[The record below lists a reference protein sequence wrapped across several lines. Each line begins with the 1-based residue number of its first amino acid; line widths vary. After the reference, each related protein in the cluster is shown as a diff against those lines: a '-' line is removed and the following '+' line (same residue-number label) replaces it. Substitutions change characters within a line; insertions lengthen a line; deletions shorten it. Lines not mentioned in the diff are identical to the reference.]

1 MSRFLFAIWPLS
13 GHVNPQIVLADA
25 LRARGHEVAFYT
37 GRGAEALLASE
48 GFCIFPFQHVS
59 EERVEQIVVTLE
71 TQAPVGLLTPLRTA
85 RALQD
90 WLIDTVPDQVAD
102 LESVL
107 ATWQPDVVVTET
119 AMWGP
124 SLVLWERTGV
134 PVAISS
140 TLMGCLIPG
149 PDAPLLGLG
158 LPPPRTKVGRVAARA
173 IVRATDVLATGFR
186 RRVDRVRA
194 QFGLP
199 PMGTSANAFMARL
212 PLYLVPSVPSLDY
225 NRRDLPPNVH
235 YIGPSVWSKPSAA
248 AASGWLDELPQNQP
262 WVHVT
267 EGTMH
272 YQDPFILRAAARGL
286 ADRPVQVVMT
296 SGPQRDLATL
306 GLGTLASNVRVEQW
320 VSHDDLLP
328 HCAAL
333 VTTGGAGTVK
343 AALKYGVPMV
353 VIPTHWDKS
362 DNAQRIVQA
371 GAGLRIAPGRCTPA
385 RLRAAVGRVLR
396 EPSFRANARRLAHDL
411 EAAPAPDYA
420 AGLLERLAH
429 SSGQVGIPPDG
440 SVGDLA
446 LSVRQRGG
454 LG

>member
-37 GRGAEALLASE
+37 GAVLEALLASE

-149 PDAPLLGLG
+149 
-158 LPPPRTKVGRVAARA
+158 
-173 IVRATDVLATGFR
+173 TG
-186 RRVDRVRA
+186 
-194 QFGLP
+194 
-199 PMGTSANAFMARL
+199 
-212 PLYLVPSVPSLDY
+212 
-225 NRRDLPPNVH
+225 
-235 YIGPSVWSKPSAA
+235 
-248 AASGWLDELPQNQP
+248 
-262 WVHVT
+262 
-267 EGTMH
+267 
-272 YQDPFILRAAARGL
+272 RAAARAWAAAAAHQGRASRRARHRPCHRRSGDRFSPAGRSCPGAVRPAANGNVGERVHGAAAPLSRPERAVARLQPTGL
-286 ADRPVQVVMT
+286 A
-296 SGPQRDLATL
+296 
-306 GLGTLASNVRVEQW
+306 
-320 VSHDDLLP
+320 
-328 HCAAL
+328 
-333 VTTGGAGTVK
+333 
-343 AALKYGVPMV
+343 
-353 VIPTHWDKS
+353 
-362 DNAQRIVQA
+362 AQRP
-371 GAGLRIAPGRCTPA
+371 LHR
-385 RLRAAVGRVLR
+385 AVGV
-396 EPSFRANARRLAHDL
+396 E
-411 EAAPAPDYA
+411 
-420 AGLLERLAH
+420 
-429 SSGQVGIPPDG
+429 
-440 SVGDLA
+440 
-446 LSVRQRGG
+446 
-454 LG
+454 